1 MVYIMGNE
9 RSKEHLNDA
18 DKFREG
24 SHIIKHWI
32 AEHPEEDQFIVLQS
46 FKDSISRQLA
56 EALKIHCTK
65 DQNLN
70 SKNAYNS
77 NYLARTLVQ
86 ERKVTHKRGDQ
97 CGRQDEQE
105 RIPEG
110 WIRNKRRKLE
120 TQSQAQV
127 LGKQKNS
134 A

>member
-1 MVYIMGNE
+1 MYIMGNE

-70 SKNAYNS
+70 SKN
-77 NYLARTLVQ
+77 YLARTLVQ

>member
-70 SKNAYNS
+70 SKN
-77 NYLARTLVQ
+77 YLARTLVQ